1 MKTLVR
7 WAARL
12 YPAAWRAR
20 YAVELEALLEDVGP
34 GGRDLWDILRGA
46 LLMHMRMTGLS
57 FWKILASGA
66 LAGVLAAGVW
76 SAKHP
81 DRYVSTAVLRMSLA
95 PSPPPADPQ
104 WTAMLHLMEMQ
115 RAVLSRTSLSSIIQ
129 QQNLYPDE
137 RDQLPM
143 EDVVLLMRNRDLRIQ
158 PTSAAGES
166 AFSVEFA
173 YRNPAAAQA
182 TVSAVVSSLIDENLH
197 ASRRA
202 DDSFTIMVL
211 DPASLPSQPTG
222 PNRLRMVG
230 NGLGAGLLL
239 GLVCGAIWS
248 VVRNQKRLTFRRI
261 GGFALAGMTLG
272 LIVAYLIPDEFVSI
286 AVLHS
291 DREDT
296 LRTTIQQVLSDE
308 SLAVIAH
315 RNGLFPRE
323 LSRGSM
329 KDVARK
335 VRESVRVENVPQRA
349 NGSRG
354 VFVISFTYPDRLK
367 AQHATRDLVAG
378 FTGIP
383 QSPTVVLDPPSLPQG
398 PFFPNRTV
406 IALLGTIAG
415 IVLGVAASH
424 LRKIAPATA

>member
-1 MKTLVR
+1 
-7 WAARL
+7 
-12 YPAAWRAR
+12 
-20 YAVELEALLEDVGP
+20 
-34 GGRDLWDILRGA
+34 
-46 LLMHMRMTGLS
+46 
-57 FWKILASGA
+57 
-66 LAGVLAAGVW
+66 
-76 SAKHP
+76 
-81 DRYVSTAVLRMSLA
+81 
-95 PSPPPADPQ
+95 
-104 WTAMLHLMEMQ
+104 MQ
-115 RAVLSRTSLSSIIQ
+115 RAVLSRSSLSSIIQ
-129 QQNLYPDE
+129 QQNLYPEE
-137 RDQLPM
+137 RAQLPM
-143 EDVVLLMRNRDLRIQ
+143 EDVILLMRNRDLRIH
-158 PTSAAGES
+158 PTSAAGGS

-182 TVSAVVSSLIDENLH
+182 TVGAVVSSLIDGNLR

-222 PNRLRMVG
+222 PNRLRMTA

-239 GLVCGAIWS
+239 GLVCGAVWS
-248 VVRNQKRLTFRRI
+248 IVRNQKRLTFRRI

-296 LRTTIQQVLSDE
+296 FRTTIEQVLSDE

-315 RNGLFPRE
+315 RHGLFPRE
-323 LSRGSM
+323 LIHGSM

-335 VRESVRVENVPQRA
+335 VRESVRIENVPRMA

-354 VFVISFTYPDRLK
+354 VFVISFTYSDRLK
-367 AQHATRDLVAG
+367 AQHAARDLASG
-378 FTGIP
+378 FLGIP
-383 QSPTVVLDPPSLPQG
+383 QSPTEVLDPPSLPQG

-406 IALLGTIAG
+406 IAVMGTIAG

-424 LRKIAPATA
+424 LRKLAPATI